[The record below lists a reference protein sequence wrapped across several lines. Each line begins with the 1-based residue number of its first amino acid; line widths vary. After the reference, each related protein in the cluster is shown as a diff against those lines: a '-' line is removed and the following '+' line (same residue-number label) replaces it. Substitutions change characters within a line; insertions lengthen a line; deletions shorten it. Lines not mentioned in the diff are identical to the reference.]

1 MSVHVRETDVAYAGL
16 FDQFFR
22 WFPLE
27 WWISHQQHV
36 EDNANAHQISINY
49 ILFFISLKPSKTK
62 HFSWGFLAHAIG
74 SRVEIRVYAKHLK
87 VYLFKTR
94 HAYPDSVFPEIQ
106 LLYMNAVTVKPAM
119 VYS

>member
-16 FDQFFR
+16 FDQFFW

-36 EDNANAHQISINY
+36 EDNANAHQVSISY

-62 HFSWGFLAHAIG
+62 HFSWGFLTYAIG
-74 SRVEIRVYAKHLK
+74 SRVEVRVDAKHLK
-87 VYLFKTR
+87 VYLLKTR
-94 HAYPDSVFPEIQ
+94 HADPDSVFPEIQ
-106 LLYMNAVTVKPAM
+106 LLHIDAVTVESAM